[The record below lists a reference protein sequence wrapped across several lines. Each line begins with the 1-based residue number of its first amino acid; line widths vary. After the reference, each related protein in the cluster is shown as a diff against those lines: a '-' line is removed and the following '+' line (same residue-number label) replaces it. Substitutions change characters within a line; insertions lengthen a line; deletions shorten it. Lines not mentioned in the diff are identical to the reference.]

1 MYIILDFYRNLP
13 KDTDNNI
20 IVKVIYRAHS
30 SATPKLL
37 DNKLGNDDNDDDERR
52 LVPMT
57 LGFWSSPSSKNGEH
71 LKAKPNCPMTTANYS
86 QFTSTS
92 T

>member
-1 MYIILDFYRNLP
+1 MD
-13 KDTDNNI
+13 
-20 IVKVIYRAHS
+20 KVIYRIHS

-71 LKAKPNCPMTTANYS
+71 LKDKPNCPMTTANYS